1 MEHFSIQDA
10 YPSDIA
16 VCYGCGRNNPK
27 GWHIRSEWD
36 GTEGTLHFTPESH
49 HTAYPGIVY
58 GGLIAGLIDCHSV
71 GTAVAAMYQAE
82 GRELGSQ
89 PLILCVTANL
99 NIIYIKPTPM
109 GHELFL
115 RAKINDLTSKK
126 ATVHCSLYVHSDE
139 YVRGEVVA
147 DRVAPDQ
154 LKQIATNKPKR

>member
-1 MEHFSIQDA
+1 MNSPIIQDA
-10 YPSDIA
+10 YPDDIA

-27 GWHIRSEWD
+27 GWKIRSEWD
-36 GTEGTLHFTPESH
+36 GTEGTLRFTPEIH

-71 GTAVAAMYQAE
+71 GTAVAAMYQTE

-89 PLILCVTANL
+89 PPILCVTANL
-99 NIIYIKPTPM
+99 NVTYINPTPL

-115 RAKINDLTSKK
+115 RARINKLTTKK

-139 YVRGEVVA
+139 CARGEVVA
-147 DRVAPDQ
+147 VRVPPDRLQ
-154 LKQIATNKPKR
+154 QKSNE